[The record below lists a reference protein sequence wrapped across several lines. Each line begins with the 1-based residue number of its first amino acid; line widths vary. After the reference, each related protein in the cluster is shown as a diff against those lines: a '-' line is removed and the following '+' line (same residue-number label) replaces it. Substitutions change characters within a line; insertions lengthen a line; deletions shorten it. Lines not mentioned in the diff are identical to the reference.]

1 MVKGRP
7 SRRKRRGK
15 LEKAKCVCV
24 KREFCCNLQVKFS
37 LFWQLIYKWTTWTM
51 NIRSDKT
58 SSKYSMHC
66 TVLCLFQFQYF
77 QSKQLEF
84 YQMITE
90 VIQMRLKQW

>member
-1 MVKGRP
+1 
-7 SRRKRRGK
+7 
-15 LEKAKCVCV
+15 
-24 KREFCCNLQVKFS
+24 
-37 LFWQLIYKWTTWTM
+37 M

-90 VIQMRLKQW
+90 VIQMRLKQ